1 MSEIAGLQNGTE
13 PQVDIIDVAPPRMRS
28 RAIQRPNVTI
38 NKRNRM
44 PDDRYNPLTRGGSYK
59 PVPKPTGE
67 RKWKQNPLM
76 PTVSFIPRSVQLQEQ
91 PLLNGFDPTKPD
103 LIGAKE
109 ILDGGATNAI
119 PDTTVIDQIPESRN
133 YRHQLRTVNSMLDTR
148 AQQRRMI
155 RKMMDR
161 AQPDRPQIV
170 DIDAHRARVEG
181 KGINAPQFQTKKA
194 LSRLERQVAATQP
207 TGNALKDVIRQQL
220 RGALAEPGQ
229 V

>member
-1 MSEIAGLQNGTE
+1 MSENAGLQDGREE
-13 PQVDIIDVAPPRMRS
+13 PVKIVYVAPPRARS
-28 RAIQRPNVTI
+28 LAIQRPNVTI

-44 PDDRYNPLTRGGSYK
+44 PDDRYNPFSRSGSYK
-59 PVPKPTGE
+59 PVPRPTGE

-76 PTVSFIPRSVQLQEQ
+76 PTVSFVPRSVQLQEQ

-109 ILDGGATNAI
+109 ILDKGATNAI
-119 PDTTVIDQIPESRN
+119 PDTTVINQIPESRN

-155 RKMMDR
+155 RRLMDR
-161 AQPDRPQIV
+161 AQPNRPQIV
-170 DIDAHRARVEG
+170 DIDAHRARAAG

-194 LSRLERQVAATQP
+194 LSRLERQVASTQP
-207 TGNALKDVIRQQL
+207 SGNALKDVIRQQM
-220 RGALAEPGQ
+220 RGAADL
-229 V
+229 